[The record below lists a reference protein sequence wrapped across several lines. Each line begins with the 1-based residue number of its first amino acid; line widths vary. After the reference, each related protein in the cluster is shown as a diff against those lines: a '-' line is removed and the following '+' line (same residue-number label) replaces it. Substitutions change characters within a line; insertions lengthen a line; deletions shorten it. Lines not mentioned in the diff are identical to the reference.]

1 METLEFK
8 NYNLKIT
15 LSPFIN
21 IIGKEASG
29 KTKLLKHLINKI
41 NGNGILLDGKP
52 IDSYD
57 LSFLRK
63 NIAAVLKKQEFK
75 TKYVKEELLYY
86 QLRVNINEEE
96 AYKNINN
103 FAKFFGLE
111 EIIESEINNL
121 STYEKAYLKILSLL
135 IINPSILGIDDLLTY
150 LKIDEKMKIIKY
162 AKENN
167 ICILNVTSNSEELL
181 YGTDI
186 LILDHNKVVAYDK
199 TNKFFENKNYLA
211 KIGMNEPFI
220 VELSSNL
227 DYYDLLQKKYFN
239 MRSLI
244 DELWK

>member
-29 KTKLLKHLINKI
+29 KTKLLKYLINRI

-86 QLRVNINEEE
+86 QLRVNNNEEE

-121 STYEKAYLKILSLL
+121 SNHY
-135 IINPSILGIDDLLTY
+135 
-150 LKIDEKMKIIKY
+150 
-162 AKENN
+162 
-167 ICILNVTSNSEELL
+167 
-181 YGTDI
+181 
-186 LILDHNKVVAYDK
+186 
-199 TNKFFENKNYLA
+199 
-211 KIGMNEPFI
+211 
-220 VELSSNL
+220 
-227 DYYDLLQKKYFN
+227 
-239 MRSLI
+239 
-244 DELWK
+244 